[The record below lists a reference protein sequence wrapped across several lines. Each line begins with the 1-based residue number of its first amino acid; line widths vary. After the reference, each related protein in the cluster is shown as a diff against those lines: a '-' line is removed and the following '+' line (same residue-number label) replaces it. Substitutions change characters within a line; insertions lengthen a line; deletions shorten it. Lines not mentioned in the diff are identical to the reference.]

1 MEKIYS
7 EVTAGRMSGP
17 YLLPPMP
24 NLHVSPIGVVPKADG
39 GWRMITHLSYPPSF
53 SINEHIDPQF
63 TTVTYTSFDTVVQT
77 ISTLGPMALLAK
89 VDIKNAFRLLPI
101 YPGDFELLGIY
112 INGAYYIDKCLP
124 FGCSISCKI
133 FETFSTFLEWAVKFK
148 TQLDTVH
155 HYLDDF
161 IFIGKSN
168 SDNCSALMHTFQ
180 DICSEIGVPLNQDK
194 TIEPITKLTFLGLE
208 IDTVNM
214 LVQIPVS
221 KVQELKLLLQH
232 WVTQK
237 KILLSQLES
246 LDSINA

>member
-1 MEKIYS
+1 
-7 EVTAGRMSGP
+7 
-17 YLLPPMP
+17 
-24 NLHVSPIGVVPKADG
+24 
-39 GWRMITHLSYPPSF
+39 
-53 SINEHIDPQF
+53 
-63 TTVTYTSFDTVVQT
+63 
-77 ISTLGPMALLAK
+77 MALLAE
-89 VDIKNAFRLLPI
+89 VDIKNAFRLLSI

-112 INGAYYIDKCLP
+112 INGAYYIEKCLP

-133 FETFSTFLEWAVKFK
+133 FEPFSTFLEWAVKFK

-194 TIEPITKLTFLGLE
+194 TIEPTTKLTFLGLE

-221 KVQELKLLLQH
+221 KVQELKLLLQQ
-232 WVTQK
+232 WVAQK
-237 KILLSQLES
+237 KNSSFPVRIFSGQAQFLY
-246 LDSINA
+246 